1 MLRMPR
7 DGWLTAAVTALVVG
21 AAACGGGGGEDDD
34 GPRAATTPSA
44 TAKPA
49 TPDATVEPESTPEPD
64 SEPKSAPPDPA
75 DVRIVRAWADTLRRG
90 DVRAAARYF
99 AIPSLVS
106 NGTPPIKLET
116 RAEAEFFNETLPCGA
131 KLIDA
136 DPAPHGFFI
145 ATFRLTERPG
155 PGECGSGTGETARTA
170 FRVRKEH
177 ITDWLRVQDIESAPE
192 TLS

>member
-1 MLRMPR
+1 MILRMPT
-7 DGWLTAAVTALVVG
+7 DGWLAAAVTALALG
-21 AAACGGGGGEDDD
+21 AAACGGGDDD
-34 GPRAATTPSA
+34 KRGAVTTPSA
-44 TAKPA
+44 TA
-49 TPDATVEPESTPEPD
+49 TPERTAEPESTAEPTTPE
-64 SEPKSAPPDPA
+64 SAPPDPA

-90 DVRAAARYF
+90 NVRAAARYF

-116 RAEAEFFNETLPCGA
+116 RAEAEFFNQTLPCGA
-131 KLIDA
+131 KLIDTE
-136 DPAPHGFFI
+136 PAPHGFFI

-155 PGECGSGTGETARTA
+155 AGECGTGTGETARTA
-170 FRVRKEH
+170 FRVRKQH